1 MASEPLDPL
10 TPPPGGADT
19 PAGMGLLP
27 YLNVHALD
35 DDYEHVAAQRASGSG
50 SAGGWDRSRILGAV
64 VAGMFAVLVVTAAT
78 QTSRNAVSDEHQR
91 EELIKQINQRKAQ
104 LDRDQRRLAALRAET
119 DALRTQLLD
128 NDRLSSGTRA
138 RLTTLSTR
146 TGTLAVSGPGVSVLV
161 DDAPHAESD
170 RNRVLDSDLQA
181 LVNGLWRAGAEAI
194 SINGNRLTNLTAI
207 RQAGSAITVN
217 YRSLSRPYRV
227 LAIGDPKTL
236 PARFADS
243 TSGQSWLDLQQQ
255 VGLRFSIKT
264 SSSLQLPAA
273 PVPILR
279 FVQGKKGSSS

>member
-1 MASEPLDPL
+1 MASEPHEPL
-10 TPPPGGADT
+10 TPPPADVDT

-50 SAGGWDRSRILGAV
+50 GGWGRNRILGAV
-64 VAGMFAVLVVTAAT
+64 AAGLFAVLVVTAAT
-78 QTSRNAVSDEHQR
+78 QTSRNAVTDEHQR
-91 EELIKQINQRKAQ
+91 QELIKQINARKAQ
-104 LDRDQRRLAALRAET
+104 LDRDQQRLAALRAAT
-119 DALRTQLLD
+119 DALRAQLLD
-128 NDRLSSGTRA
+128 NVRLSSGTRA
-138 RLTTLSTR
+138 RLTTLASR
-146 TGTLAVSGPGVSVLV
+146 TGTVAVSGPGVSVLA
-161 DDAPHAESD
+161 DDAPHAKSD

-181 LVNGLWRAGAEAI
+181 LVNGLWQAGAEAI

-217 YRSLSRPYRV
+217 YHSLSRPYRV

-236 PARFADS
+236 PARFAES

-255 VGLRFSIKT
+255 VGLRFSITT
-264 SSSLQLPAA
+264 SSSLRLPAA
-273 PVPILR
+273 PVPVLR